1 MLVLGEQGTDSNY
14 ISVLH
19 MYEHAASVVRLHKE
33 SEPFQLKKEVR
44 QGGTSSSKL
53 IKACREKAF
62 RQSTEEESK

>member
-1 MLVLGEQGTDSNY
+1 
-14 ISVLH
+14 